1 MKYQLCL
8 TRLNTTILI
17 KQGDLTCENEADNAL
32 EEASV
37 SHADELLILENK
49 HLANLMAD
57 EAGHVS
63 MLQKLISEAEEK
75 ELALHTE
82 RERLAKEQFEK
93 NKKNYDDEMQHI
105 RDQIAEAQRL
115 AIIHIQELKTEA
127 EELMRQA
134 NATAT
139 W

>member
-1 MKYQLCL
+1 L
-8 TRLNTTILI
+8 
-17 KQGDLTCENEADNAL
+17 AD
-32 EEASV
+32 
-37 SHADELLILENK
+37 
-49 HLANLMAD
+49 LMAD
-57 EAGHVS
+57 EALHVS
-63 MLQKLISEAEEK
+63 ELQRLISEAEAK
-75 ELALHTE
+75 ELALHKE

-115 AIIHIQELKTEA
+115 AVIHIQELKTEA

-134 NATAT
+134 NATAA

>member
-1 MKYQLCL
+1 M
-8 TRLNTTILI
+8 
-17 KQGDLTCENEADNAL
+17 
-32 EEASV
+32 
-37 SHADELLILENK
+37 
-49 HLANLMAD
+49 MAD
-57 EAGHVS
+57 EALHVS
-63 MLQKLISEAEEK
+63 ELKRLISEAEAK
-75 ELALHTE
+75 ELALHKE

-115 AIIHIQELKTEA
+115 AVIHIQELKTEA

-134 NATAT
+134 NATAA

>member
-1 MKYQLCL
+1 M
-8 TRLNTTILI
+8 
-17 KQGDLTCENEADNAL
+17 
-32 EEASV
+32 
-37 SHADELLILENK
+37 
-49 HLANLMAD
+49 MAD
-57 EAGHVS
+57 EALHVS
-63 MLQKLISEAEEK
+63 ELQRLISEAEAK
-75 ELALHTE
+75 ELALHKE

-115 AIIHIQELKTEA
+115 AVIHIQELKTEA
-127 EELMRQA
+127 KELMRQA

>member
-1 MKYQLCL
+1 
-8 TRLNTTILI
+8 
-17 KQGDLTCENEADNAL
+17 
-32 EEASV
+32 
-37 SHADELLILENK
+37 
-49 HLANLMAD
+49 MAD
-57 EAGHVS
+57 EALHVS
-63 MLQKLISEAEEK
+63 ELQRLISEAEAK
-75 ELALHTE
+75 ELALHKE

-115 AIIHIQELKTEA
+115 AVIHIQELKTEA

-134 NATAT
+134 NATAA

>member
-1 MKYQLCL
+1 M
-8 TRLNTTILI
+8 
-17 KQGDLTCENEADNAL
+17 AD
-32 EEASV
+32 
-37 SHADELLILENK
+37 
-49 HLANLMAD
+49 LMAD
-57 EAGHVS
+57 EALHVS
-63 MLQKLISEAEEK
+63 ELQRLISEAEAK
-75 ELALHTE
+75 ELALHKE

-115 AIIHIQELKTEA
+115 AVIHIQELKTEA

-134 NATAT
+134 NATAA